1 MTKQQPNKQNIR
13 RYRYHTSSTE
23 VYPIARRRALS
34 QQEKRPEQ
42 QRTYVA
48 PNVTERR
55 VTTPHQAVQPLSWAE
70 RHARLNHRQAQQA
83 PSGRLVPR
91 TFAQTGMP
99 APVGQRRTSRPLS
112 RQRAG
117 STVPVR
123 RKHGI
128 AHFLRRLFGFLLVLA
143 VIGGGID
150 IALTN
155 PTFHVQQVNIEGTQN
170 AGLIAAIRQM
180 GIQGQDIFLLH
191 QADLLQRI
199 EALPLVRSVRLDIQ
213 LPNRVTVTIQERIP
227 VLLWQYGHT
236 VYGLD
241 QDGTVIA
248 PASALSETQSLAT
261 VLDKRQGVSL
271 HPGTH
276 IDTAQIAF
284 AQQLVQQLPGIEGVA
299 PFSLQYVDHILV
311 HGQAEPANQAGAGCY
326 IVISAHGWQAYM
338 GDAVNSNS
346 LENRLLE
353 LQQILRIAQQQ
364 QIQLATIDLRFGLH
378 PTYTVQL

>member
-1 MTKQQPNKQNIR
+1 MTKQQPNKPNLR
-13 RYRYHTSSTE
+13 RYKYHTNST
-23 VYPIARRRALS
+23 VMYPIARRRALS
-34 QQEKRPEQ
+34 QPEKYPE

-55 VTTPHQAVQPLSWAE
+55 VTTPHQAVPPLSWAE
-70 RHARLNHRQAQQA
+70 RHARFSHRQAQQ
-83 PSGRLVPR
+83 PSPGRLVPR

-99 APVGQRRTSRPLS
+99 APVGQRRTNKPLS
-112 RQRAG
+112 RKRAG
-117 STVPVR
+117 AAVPVR
-123 RKHGI
+123 RKRGL
-128 AHFLRRLFGFLLVLA
+128 AHFLRRLFGFLLLLA

-155 PTFHVQQVNIEGTQN
+155 PTFHVQQVDIEGTQN
-170 AGLIAAIRQM
+170 AGLIAAIQQM

-199 EALPLVRSVRLDIQ
+199 ETLPLVRAARLDIQ

-227 VLLWQYGHT
+227 VLLWHYGHT

-248 PASALSETQSLAT
+248 PVSALSETHGLVT

-271 HPGTH
+271 HPGMH
-276 IDTAQIAF
+276 IDTIQIAF
-284 AQQLVQQLPGIEGVA
+284 AQQLVRQLPGIEGVT
-299 PFSLQYVDHILV
+299 PFSLQYVDHILA
-311 HGQAEPANQAGAGCY
+311 HGQSEPANQAGAGCY
-326 IVISAHGWQAYM
+326 IVVSAHGWQAYM

-346 LENRLLE
+346 LANRLLA
-353 LQQILRIAQQQ
+353 LQQILQIAQQQ
-364 QIQLATIDLRFGLH
+364 HIQLATIDLRFGLR